1 MITVEVQG
9 QGKFVIHPEKLP
21 ELLRWLENNSMALEV
36 STRPLHKNQTLLN
49 E

>member
-9 QGKFVIHPEKLP
+9 QGKFTIHGEKLG
-21 ELLRWLENNSMALEV
+21 ELLRWLKQNSMSVE
-36 STRPLHKNQTLLN
+36 SNQRPLHQDQSLLN

>member
-21 ELLRWLENNSMALEV
+21 ELIRWLEDNSMALEV
-36 STRPLHKNQTLLN
+36 SSRPLNKNQTLLN

>member
-21 ELLRWLENNSMALEV
+21 ELIKWLHSNSMPLEGG
-36 STRPLHKNQTLLN
+36 TRPLNKNQSLLN

>member
-21 ELLRWLENNSMALEV
+21 ELLKWLGNNSMALEGGA
-36 STRPLHKNQTLLN
+36 RPLNKNQTLLN